1 MTREEIERNRQYQLT
16 GAAIDYCRKEL
27 PHYDGEALGEITDA
41 FEAGAEWE
49 HKRLVEKAC
58 EWLKENLSEG
68 YDPDNYP
75 MIRCYD
81 IDMEDFI
88 KDFRKAMEE

>member
-1 MTREEIERNRQYQLT
+1 MTREEIIKE
-16 GAAIDYCRKEL
+16 AAAEHRDCVCCGFDDPI
-27 PHYDGEALGEITDA
+27 ADA
-41 FEAGAEWE
+41 QEESFIVGAEWE

-75 MIRCYD
+75 MVRCYD

-88 KDFRKAMEE
+88 EDFLREMEE